1 MPIYVDP
8 RTGETYDNV
17 PQEDEERARS
27 EFGLIPHEEWQQR
40 EADKAVDTKGPVGL
54 IAEGAERG
62 LGHAVDVGNTVAD
75 AIMPEGYGTAPG
87 LVDETPR
94 ATGASLFPEANSDA
108 GRRRTEL
115 HPYLEGGGT
124 GLAAAPFAGLAGAA
138 AGGLGLGVLG
148 AGAAATTASTVVEAA
163 AQEYDDAW
171 LEKRPMELKNVAGL
185 TAMFGIGGVILHQ
198 AGKVVGKVLGLGG
211 EEAAGE
217 ALGAATPKPSGL
229 GGRNIVA
236 EATAKAEHAAG
247 GNGSAARSVG
257 AASAEEMQEPFDAAI
272 GSMTDRDAV
281 VLARDADDHLRLAA
295 RHSADDLTR
304 LAKGLSESLGTQ
316 LKHRDI
322 QIAMDA
328 LTPKQREAQAAWS
341 REIMDTALGAAQH
354 LRTGGPA
361 RIDFGNRG
369 KAIAADIESYARMM
383 QDTLE
388 PAKRFQVLEG
398 LKKRLDSRVMD
409 VGADFHGDQTARQT
423 ILEILEPLV
432 GGKELPKGAGITK
445 GALREGLENTA
456 YWGHAGKL
464 HKELNKPW
472 HELLKHWTTIQKA
485 FLEHVETKFGA
496 TGANR
501 RVMASDPDLFM
512 SVWEKDPRSAAKI
525 GNSLRGMFD
534 GYQGLIE
541 ARDAHGFVDKEGL
554 PALRDSIANMME
566 DWNLAATVGIARNK
580 VKHASLNPKRFEKL
594 LALAERAPFG
604 VGGAVGAARQVA
616 GLAGDLRIQK
626 GTPLAEVWD
635 RGLKRYAL
643 HPELGDVSISAN
655 YSPWMQEA
663 LRARGAPI
671 PGGTPP
677 AGGGTGSLFGGA
689 VAPGGP
695 SPAAPAASGGGLG
708 QAAAAAAKEHGGKVA
723 GVGLLAGASALDDK
737 DNPNGAA
744 AAGVAGLA
752 LLLGKGRR
760 LIPQEARALLGELGE
775 RSFGGSKL
783 INDGFSHMH
792 VDLAK
797 ALDSAAPLTLE
808 RIEQHAKQWVRDPSN
823 ALKSVEVEK
832 PIGILREAVSDAI
845 AALPEGATHE
855 AKAAETDRVLREIV
869 GAAIERRPAPAKP
882 SGLFKQGDVSA
893 PVSASA
899 YNRGHDAVSAWAD
912 RDTQKAFADYVHDDK
927 FEWINGAVRAG
938 TSKDPARAQTI
949 QRGLLDAA
957 DAGLNMPGRTYRVL
971 FLRPDEV
978 ARLSKSK
985 VAVAESFLSAS
996 ASETHAQAFARKVRD
1011 AHPTKAPVV
1020 LEVHQASG
1028 VPVNPGEK
1036 EVLLPAG
1043 TKFDV
1048 SAGPNGRIVLREQV
1062 GSAAPVADVGTK
1074 APAWG
1079 NATTWV
1085 AGGLIAVP
1093 SLLHAENAKA
1103 APELTEP
1110 PDPGPSPQVGPVGVY
1125 RDAMRTVAQG
1135 GEALIRQKATAA
1147 LRMSPPKGRG
1157 ALHAFMGRRNLD
1169 DAVDAARDT
1178 LRDLQ
1183 NDPEALVDRLAGT
1196 TGELGTTHPAV
1207 YMALVEKA
1215 HGLVSY
1221 LAAEAPQRTGKTLL
1235 DPEGTAPSHDRSL
1248 DFAFKTVGAL
1258 MPVQAM
1264 NDVARLDAAPEEV
1277 AAFQQNWPEL
1287 WEPLRAELLGQVQ
1300 RRTEAGRPV
1309 DSEKLRQLDA
1319 LLQMDGQL
1327 DPSASSAVAQQM
1339 LSAQE
1344 QAAPPAQGGG
1354 GSGGAKPSGAASSSF
1369 RTRLDSAQMENAIG

>member
-1 MPIYVDP
+1 LAVYVDP

-17 PQEDEERARS
+17 PEEDQERARS

-75 AIMPEGYGTAPG
+75 AVMPKGYGTAPG

-115 HPYLEGGGT
+115 HPYLEGAGT
-124 GLAAAPFAGLAGAA
+124 GLAAAPFAAAGGAL
-138 AGGLGLGVLG
+138 AGGLGLGALG

-185 TAMFGIGGVILHQ
+185 TAMFGLGGVILHQ

-211 EEAAGE
+211 EEAAGD
-217 ALGAATPKPSGL
+217 ALGGALGGTSPKPSGL

-257 AASAEEMQEPFDAAI
+257 AASAEELQEPFDAAI

-281 VLARDADDHLRLAA
+281 VLARDADDHLQLVA
-295 RHSADDLTR
+295 RHSADDWTR
-304 LAKGLSESLGTQ
+304 VHKGLSESLGNQ
-316 LKHRDI
+316 LKYRDV
-322 QIAMDA
+322 QIATDA
-328 LTPKQREAQAAWS
+328 LTPKQVAANNAWTREAV
-341 REIMDTALGAAQH
+341 DKALGVAEQI
-354 LRTGGPA
+354 RTGGPSGLDYGA
-361 RIDFGNRG
+361 AG
-369 KAIAADIESYARMM
+369 KTIASDIERYSKLIM
-383 QDTLE
+383 DE
-388 PAKRFQVLEG
+388 PDLAKRFQTIDTFKKVTDKRIMQVAGNFQGDPFARSSLLEH
-398 LKKRLDSRVMD
+398 MD
-409 VGADFHGDQTARQT
+409 GVF
-423 ILEILEPLV
+423 
-432 GGKELPKGAGITK
+432 GGPETK
-445 GALREGLENTA
+445 GFIREGLENPK
-456 YWGHAGKL
+456 YWGHAGTLQKA
-464 HKELNKPW
+464 LNAPW
-472 HELLKHWTTIQKA
+472 HDMLKHWSKVTDRL
-485 FLEHVETKFGA
+485 LEHTGETQFGVM
-496 TGANR
+496 GAGR
-501 RVMASDPDLFM
+501 KPMQGTAERLLAVFQ
-512 SVWEKDPRSAAKI
+512 KDPRVLSEFGKDLS
-525 GNSLRGMFD
+525 GVFD
-534 GYQGLIE
+534 GYQRLIE
-541 ARDAHGFVDKEGL
+541 AREAHGIVEKEGL
-554 PALRDSIANMME
+554 PELAQSVRNLME

-580 VKHASLNPKRFEKL
+580 VRHASLNPKRLEKL
-594 LALAERAPFG
+594 LALAEKAPFG

-626 GTPLAEVWD
+626 GTPLADVWD

-643 HPELGDVSISAN
+643 HPELADPSIHAN

-689 VAPGGP
+689 ASPGGP
-695 SPAAPAASGGGLG
+695 SPAAPAASGGGFG

-723 GVGLLAGASALDDK
+723 GVGLLAGASALEDK

-744 AAGVAGLA
+744 AAGAAGLG
-752 LLLGKGRR
+752 LLLGGKGLMRAIRPIAEEVAPEALRHAEMMAGRKPSGR
-760 LIPQEARALLGELGE
+760 LWRSIADAKGMRTFADGLASKYHTAEAFQETAERVAKDLSPEHRRALEHWTGYGYKNLQATPDAETGKAALAALNDAVSKGLTTPGETTRG
-775 RSFGGSKL
+775 
-783 INDGFSHMH
+783 
-792 VDLAK
+792 VW
-797 ALDSAAPLTLE
+797 LTPDELE
-808 RIEQHAKQWVRDPSN
+808 RFKAD
-823 ALKSVEVEK
+823 SVF
-832 PIGILREAVSDAI
+832 VSPGFMSTSANRNYPRQFL
-845 AALPEGATHE
+845 AN
-855 AKAAETDRVLREIV
+855 KAAESTEGKV
-869 GAAIERRPAPAKP
+869 
-882 SGLFKQGDVSA
+882 
-893 PVSASA
+893 PVIF
-899 YNRGHDAVSAWAD
+899 
-912 RDTQKAFADYVHDDK
+912 Q
-927 FEWINGAVRAG
+927 
-938 TSKDPARAQTI
+938 
-949 QRGLLDAA
+949 
-957 DAGLNMPGRTYRVL
+957 
-971 FLRPDEV
+971 
-978 ARLSKSK
+978 
-985 VAVAESFLSAS
+985 
-996 ASETHAQAFARKVRD
+996 
-1011 AHPTKAPVV
+1011 
-1020 LEVHQASG
+1020 VHQVSG
-1028 VPVNPGEK
+1028 VPLPFQARESEILLRPGTTFDARVVRD
-1036 EVLLPAG
+1036 EVRKGVYEDTVHLFERQSPPDVAGAHPA
-1043 TKFDV
+1043 
-1048 SAGPNGRIVLREQV
+1048 PI
-1062 GSAAPVADVGTK
+1062 
-1074 APAWG
+1074 
-1079 NATTWV
+1079 
-1085 AGGLIAVP
+1085 AGGLLIGLGVAAAAGNARAAPPP
-1093 SLLHAENAKA
+1093 SLE
-1103 APELTEP
+1103 EP

-1147 LRMSPPKGRG
+1147 LRMSAPKGRG

-1169 DAVDAARDT
+1169 DAVDAARDA

-1354 GSGGAKPSGAASSSF
+1354 GGGSGGGKPSGAASSSF